1 MRSLKML
8 CYILGIM
15 LFISLISI
23 ALYIYMIDVVNTV
36 GRI

>member
-1 MRSLKML
+1 MKSLKML
-8 CYILGIM
+8 CYILGVM

-36 GRI
+36 RGI